1 MNQIAYIS
9 SSGQLVLTDKNGANP
24 SVVSDGSRTHQFP
37 AWSPDGSA
45 VATIARKPRIS
56 YGGGSIVIYDV
67 DGEQISCREV
77 YQSDLQ
83 IPFYL
88 YWSPDSRYLSFLAS
102 HPRAGMALHTIET
115 ERGVTQLLRIGQPMF
130 WMWRPNGTE
139 ILIHAGAGNVNAEL
153 SFIHPEIEYESEKGN
168 ITTSGDFQAPG
179 ISASNTYLAFSMTDT
194 VDRSKL
200 IIENQQTRQRTSF
213 KHRGRARISWSPS
226 ADNLAY
232 ISPMAK
238 LNRPYGML
246 RLVNGVTGERTVLVE
261 DEVIA
266 FFWSPD
272 GNKIAYFT
280 EVQPFNDLDNAPEI
294 EAGYAAGRSIPSDA
308 MFNSWLNL
316 SVVDIRTGTPRL
328 LTPFKPNS
336 IFANRFLPF
345 FDQYA
350 LSHRLW
356 SPQSDAILLPAL
368 VDDSPHIVVV
378 PLNRLPPAH
387 IGKGSMGSWRQLAPG
402 VN

>member
-1 MNQIAYIS
+1 MNQIAYIN
-9 SSGQLVLTDKNGANP
+9 SSGQLVLTDKNGAKP
-24 SVVSDGSRTHQFP
+24 SVVSDGSRTLQFP

-45 VATIARKPRIS
+45 IAAIARKPRIS
-56 YGGGSIVIYDV
+56 HGGGAIVIYDV
-67 DGEQISCREV
+67 AQGQTSPREV

-115 ERGVTQLLRIGQPMF
+115 ERGITQLLRIGQPMF
-130 WMWRPNGTE
+130 WMWRPNAAE
-139 ILIHAGAGNVNAEL
+139 ILIHTGAGDVHAEL
-153 SFIHPEIEYESEKGN
+153 SFIHPEIEYESQNGN
-168 ITTSGDFQAPG
+168 IASPGHFQAPG
-179 ISASNTYLAFSMTDT
+179 ISASNTYLAFSMSDT
-194 VDRSKL
+194 IDRSK
-200 IIENQQTRQRTSF
+200 IVIENQRTRQRTSF

-232 ISPMAK
+232 ISPITQ

-246 RLVNGVTGERTVLVE
+246 RMVNGVTGERTVLVE
-261 DEVIA
+261 DEVLA

-272 GNKIAYFT
+272 GHKIAYFT
-280 EVQPFNDLDNAPEI
+280 EVQPFNDLNSLPEI
-294 EAGYAAGRSIPSDA
+294 ESGYAAGRSMPLDA
-308 MFNSWLNL
+308 IYNSWLNL
-316 SVVDIRTGTPRL
+316 WVVDIRNGTPQL

-336 IFANRFLPF
+336 LFANRFLPF

-356 SPQSDAILLPAL
+356 SPESDAILLPAL

-378 PLNRLPPAH
+378 PLNRFPPAH
-387 IGKGSMGSWRQLAPG
+387 IGRGSMGSWRQLTPG
-402 VN
+402 VE